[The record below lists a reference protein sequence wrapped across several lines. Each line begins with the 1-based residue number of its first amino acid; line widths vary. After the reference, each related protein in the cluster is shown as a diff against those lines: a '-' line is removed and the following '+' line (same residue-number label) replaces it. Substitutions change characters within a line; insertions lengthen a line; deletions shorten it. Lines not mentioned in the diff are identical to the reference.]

1 MFECSRVLL
10 FSSKDRVLL
19 PHKQFYKSFAF
30 YYSFLNNLPNTFV
43 HSSFSPLFL
52 LFQRLL
58 WTNKQT
64 SMHVHQFFETLDS
77 KALINIFGGAI
88 SGYNT
93 GIVAGL
99 TYPLIKC
106 TLFDY
111 LTDNEVAFY
120 QVLVLGSCSLHLGI
134 IQFYYI
140 DICNDIISNFNH
152 DCKKDWLEISILLHY
167 DSLAIA
173 IVHSGYSWVHLSHFH
188 DSIQQLLVYASL
200 SWYSGYMLVSFLELP
215 SRNCNWI
222 HLGIMSTLH
231 EHHGYSRCEGKNCN
245 NSSDRYM
252 YFHLYC
258 CIFFS
263 FIFDESCLASD
274 ESLLYSYLQ
283 Q

>member
-1 MFECSRVLL
+1 MFDCSRVLL

-19 PHKQFYKSFAF
+19 PRKQFYKSFAF
-30 YYSFLNNLPNTFV
+30 YYSFLNNIPNTFV
-43 HSSFSPLFL
+43 HSSFFPLFL
-52 LFQRLL
+52 LSQRLL
-58 WTNKQT
+58 WTNKQIY
-64 SMHVHQFFETLDS
+64 MHVHPFLEILDS

-140 DICNDIISNFNH
+140 DICNDIISYFNH

-173 IVHSGYSWVHLSHFH
+173 IVHPGYSWVHLSHFH

-200 SWYSGYMLVSFLELP
+200 SWYSGYMLISFLEL
-215 SRNCNWI
+215 
-222 HLGIMSTLH
+222 LGIAIGFISALCPLYTNIMATPDVKGRIATTLQIAICT
-231 EHHGYSRCEGKNCN
+231 SICIAV
-245 NSSDRYM
+245 
-252 YFHLYC
+252 YF
-258 CIFFS
+258 
-263 FIFDESCLASD
+263 
-274 ESLLYSYLQ
+274 SLLHLMNHV
-283 Q
+283 